1 MTRLLSFFY
10 YSQQQFPP
18 EKQTRAGQTVAPLTG
33 GAGGAGGAGGG
44 WWWVGLKPVRAR
56 VQAAGGEDGY
66 SRRLWELDTKLKKGN
81 QNGEEAKGA

>member
-1 MTRLLSFFY
+1 MTRLLSFFIIP
-10 YSQQQFPP
+10 SNNSRLKNKLARVKPS
-18 EKQTRAGQTVAPLTG
+18 RHCLVVLVVLVVG
-33 GAGGAGGAGGG
+33 GGG

>member
-1 MTRLLSFFY
+1 MVR
-10 YSQQQFPP
+10 
-18 EKQTRAGQTVAPLTG
+18 
-33 GAGGAGGAGGG
+33 GGAGGG